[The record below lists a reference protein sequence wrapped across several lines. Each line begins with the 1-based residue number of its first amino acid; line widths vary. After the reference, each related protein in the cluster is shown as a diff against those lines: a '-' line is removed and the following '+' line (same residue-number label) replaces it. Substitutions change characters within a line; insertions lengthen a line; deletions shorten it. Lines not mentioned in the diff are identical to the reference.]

1 VRNVSRFLSRAALAL
16 SILLL
21 VAGMAMAQDGGTVA
35 PPAQAQSTMTMMEF
49 IKYGGTVGHLVILV
63 SVVCL
68 GMSIERGIGLKR
80 DNIVPPDVLAQLEQL
95 FEEEE
100 YEEAMTVCE
109 SQPCPLTNT
118 VAAGLAKVGTN
129 YDNIKGSTDES
140 MDLESV
146 KLIQSISYINLLSV
160 LAPMLGLFGTVTGMI
175 AAFDQIARSATP
187 PTPAQLAGGI
197 QQALVTTCQGLMV
210 AMPFNIVYFVFRNKV
225 QKITLELASIV
236 GELFDRFKE

>member
-1 VRNVSRFLSRAALAL
+1 MTNVSRFLSRAGLAL

-21 VAGMAMAQDGGTVA
+21 AAGMVLAQDAPAEAAPSGGG
-35 PPAQAQSTMTMMEF
+35 SMTMMEF
-49 IKYGGTVGHLVILV
+49 IKYGGTVGHLIILT

-109 SQPCPLTNT
+109 SQPCPLTNSI
-118 VAAGLAKVGTN
+118 AAGLAKVGTN
-129 YDNIKGSTDES
+129 YDNIKAATDEAL
-140 MDLESV
+140 DLEAV
-146 KLIQSISYINLLSV
+146 KLVQSISYINLLSS

-175 AAFDQIARSATP
+175 SAFDQIARSATP

-210 AMPFNIVYFVFRNKV
+210 AMPFSVTFFVFRNKV
-225 QKITLELASIV
+225 QKISLELASIV